1 MITAAQ
7 SGNLPLPAEEE
18 LEKKREMFKERLAT
32 ASSDNERRKLIR
44 EKELEEE
51 RLLD

>member
-7 SGNLPLPAEEE
+7 AGELPLPAEEE
-18 LEKKREMFKERLAT
+18 LKNKIEMFKEKLAS

-51 RLLD
+51 RL